1 MSNEVCGDNRFEII
15 EKAKQDLLK
24 STNIQTSE
32 DEMQVIDNILFRC
45 WQMGWLEKYNQ
56 PKTDW
61 IPCEERLPSETML
74 CLVTVE
80 NRMQKNPIIMWWI
93 DGKEEQVSMF
103 DDKKGHWKEQW
114 CKVIAWQPL
123 PQPYKKEGA
132 ENEK

>member
-1 MSNEVCGDNRFEII
+1 MIDEKKLIEEIVNIPSECLDSYSVSSVQQGIQYGCATRQNEII
-15 EKAKQDLLK
+15 DII
-24 STNIQTSE
+24 N
-32 DEMQVIDNILFRC
+32 R
-45 WQMGWLEKYNQ
+45 Q
-56 PKTDW
+56 PKIDW

-132 ENEK
+132 ENDE

>member
-1 MSNEVCGDNRFEII
+1 MIDKEIMDALCFLHSLAKKNKEFETQTESFKQVVNYI
-15 EKAKQDLLK
+15 EDLETK
-24 STNIQTSE
+24 IN
-32 DEMQVIDNILFRC
+32 N
-45 WQMGWLEKYNQ
+45 K
-56 PKTDW
+56 W

-74 CLVTVE
+74 CLVTIE

-114 CKVIAWQPL
+114 CKVLAWQPL

-132 ENEK
+132 TDECR